1 MRRSGRHALGLDS
14 PTMIKHL
21 VLAAS
26 LAFATL
32 PAFAHEARVGDVE
45 IVHPYA
51 VPSVPGASNGA
62 AYIAALE
69 NTGKATDRLLRA
81 STPVAARVELHT
93 MSVDAQ
99 GVMRMRE
106 IEAIELA
113 PGAKVTMQP
122 GMGLHLMLVGLKQPL
137 KAGDSFPITLEFA
150 KAGKVELKLGV
161 QAPKGAAEMHKH

>member
-1 MRRSGRHALGLDS
+1 
-14 PTMIKHL
+14 MIKHIL
-21 VLAAS
+21 LAAS
-26 LAFATL
+26 IAIASL
-32 PAFAHEARVGDVE
+32 PATAHEARAGDVE

-62 AYIAALE
+62 AYITALE
-69 NTGKATDRLLRA
+69 NGGKSADRLLRA
-81 STPVAARVELHT
+81 STPAAQRVELHT

-122 GMGLHLMLVGLKQPL
+122 GMGMHLMLVGLKQPL

-150 KAGKVELKLGV
+150 RASKVELKLGV
-161 QAPKGAAEMHKH
+161 QAPKAASAAEMHKH

>member
-1 MRRSGRHALGLDS
+1 MF
-14 PTMIKHL
+14 KHFL
-21 VLAAS
+21 LAAS

-32 PAFAHEARVGDVE
+32 PVPAHEARAGGVE

-62 AYIAALE
+62 AYITALE
-69 NTGKATDRLLRA
+69 NGGKTADRLLRV
-81 STPVAARVELHT
+81 STPAAQRVELHT

-106 IEAIELA
+106 IDAIELA

-122 GMGLHLMLVGLKQPL
+122 GMGMHLMLIGLKQPL

-161 QAPKGAAEMHKH
+161 QAPKGGAETETHKH